1 MCPDQIHSYMSPI
14 EKTDKREHLLLV
26 AEELFSEKGFDGT
39 SVRDIAQAA
48 DVNLAMINYY
58 FGSKELL
65 LKALLEFRFGD
76 SFVQIEEM
84 EKNPQLSPMEK
95 IEKISLYYVDKF
107 IGNRRFHDIV
117 SREVSSNR
125 SQEVKDL
132 INGYKL
138 RNFEKVK
145 DILAEGQRKK
155 VFRKVDAEMMMA
167 TIIGT
172 INQVINSRKM
182 YCVLLKID
190 YDNEEDY
197 RKKVTQRLK
206 VHLKQL
212 LQDHLAAR

>member
-1 MCPDQIHSYMSPI
+1 MSPI
-14 EKTDKREHLLLV
+14 EKTDKREQLLLV

-48 DVNLAMINYY
+48 AVNLAMINYY

-65 LKALLEFRFGD
+65 LKALLEFRFGG
-76 SFVQIEEM
+76 SFVQIEEL

-95 IEKISLYYVDKF
+95 IEQITLNYVDKF

-117 SREVSSNR
+117 SKEVNSNR

-132 INGYKL
+132 INSYKL

-155 VFRKVDAEMMMA
+155 VFRKVDAEMVMA

-197 RKKVTQRLK
+197 RKKVTHRLK

-212 LQDHLAAR
+212 LQDHLAVR